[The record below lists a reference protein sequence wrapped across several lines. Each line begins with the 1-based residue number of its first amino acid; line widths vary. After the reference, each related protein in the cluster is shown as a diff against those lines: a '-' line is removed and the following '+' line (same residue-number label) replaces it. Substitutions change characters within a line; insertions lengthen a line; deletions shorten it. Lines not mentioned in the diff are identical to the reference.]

1 MNMMAG
7 LRARRFTEAD
17 LRLYPTIV
25 RYDGAYATLFK
36 CCRRRVADYP
46 NLAAW
51 LRDVYQLPNPAPSS
65 SALQVHPTVRIAVM
79 CRQDRAL
86 PLARMSLCGKL
97 RYLRLPSC
105 LQCIWGLGLR

>member
-1 MNMMAG
+1 MVHAC
-7 LRARRFTEAD
+7 RFTEAD

-65 SALQVHPTVRIAVM
+65 SPLQVAFMDKAVPGGG
-79 CRQDRAL
+79 L
-86 PLARMSLCGKL
+86 TPL
-97 RYLRLPSC
+97 
-105 LQCIWGLGLR
+105 W